1 MYIVLVYDIEL
12 KDPEG
17 PKILRRV
24 FKKCKQYLG
33 HIQNSVFEGSLTE
46 AQMME
51 LQCELKEIIRPDKD
65 SVILFSSRSEDWL
78 TKEILGQ
85 NKNDL
90 SNIL

>member
-1 MYIVLVYDIEL
+1 V
-12 KDPEG
+12 
-17 PKILRRV
+17 LRRV

-33 HIQNSVFEGSLTE
+33 HIQNSVFEGSLTDG
-46 AQMME
+46 QMME

-65 SVILFSSRSEDWL
+65 SVIFFSSRSEDWL